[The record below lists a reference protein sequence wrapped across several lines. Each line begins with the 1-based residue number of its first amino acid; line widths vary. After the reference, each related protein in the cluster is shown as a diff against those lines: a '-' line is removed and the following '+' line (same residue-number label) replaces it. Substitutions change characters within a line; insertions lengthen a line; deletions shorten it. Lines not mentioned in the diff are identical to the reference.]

1 MRSFSQRYIVLNE
14 RNALLVLFALLY
26 VYLWLRAFYV
36 PAFCDEIATFYHYVQ
51 SGSFMPYNSDWD
63 ANNHFLNS
71 ALTWLSYSVFGHS
84 LCALRLPN
92 LLIAPLLFYAVY
104 KIGNEIPDRALRIL
118 WIITLLFNHYFIEF
132 LALGRGYGM
141 SMVFI
146 LMAVW
151 FTFRI
156 IKTNKTAFYV
166 GAGLMG
172 TFAILSNLTLIYSVL
187 ILLAMIVVIAII
199 KNQDSIKAFFTRL
212 GLLILL
218 GILPALWAISY
229 LFEMK
234 SKELLYYG
242 IEGNFWEVTVKTL
255 AYNSVYG
262 QSPAATFVV
271 AFLFALILLAFIIA
285 ISKARRLIDLLSTE
299 FVFYYLLIGNI
310 ALLVLQ
316 HYLLGLNY
324 PEDRIG
330 LFLIPFF
337 MGSIFFAIARLRLSF
352 NKNYIKYL
360 AFPLLYIPL
369 SFLLSANFTYITY
382 WKFMGLDERF
392 YTTIDAAS
400 PKDSIPPVVGGSRV
414 RHSLYWAFFNYTDQ
428 GRQNL
433 IHYAD
438 SSETTDDYLIG
449 NIDTYPG
456 YEKNYNIIDYD
467 ALRDIHLLQR
477 KTTAPRQL
485 LARQTNVATIDTLDE
500 SFFLLI
506 SGSLDTLSGKD
517 LFFGWDLTFYSPD
530 QPYKGAIILDVQDQN
545 KNSMYYYAYQLHRQ
559 RKIWDGSP
567 RNAVN
572 GLKYSNVPASAKYFK
587 LYLWNV
593 ENQDFL
599 IRDGEVRLSEFVKD
613 QYP

>member
-1 MRSFSQRYIVLNE
+1 MRSFSQRYLVLNE
-14 RNALLVLFALLY
+14 RNVFLALFALLY
-26 VYLWLRAFYV
+26 VYLWLRACYV

-84 LCALRLPN
+84 LWALRLPN

-118 WIITLLFNHYFIEF
+118 WIITILFNHYFIEF
-132 LALGRGYGM
+132 LALDRGYGM
-141 SMVFI
+141 SMTFI
-146 LMAVW
+146 LMAAW

-156 IKTNKTAFYV
+156 IKTNKTAYYI
-166 GAGLMG
+166 GAGLMS

-187 ILLAMIVVIAII
+187 ILLTMIVVIAII
-199 KNQDSIKAFFTRL
+199 KNHERITAFFTRI

-218 GILPALWAISY
+218 GIVPALWAISY

-242 IEGNFWEVTVKTL
+242 IEGNFWQVTVKTL
-255 AYNSVYG
+255 VYNSIN
-262 QSPAATFVV
+262 STSSAATFIA
-271 AFLFALILLAFIIA
+271 AFMFVLILMAFIIA
-285 ISKARRLIDLLSTE
+285 LRKAKRLSHILTAE
-299 FVFYYLLIGNI
+299 FVFYYLLLGNI
-310 ALLVLQ
+310 GLLVLQ

-337 MGSIFFAIARLRLSF
+337 IGSVYFAIARLRLTF

-392 YTTIDAAS
+392 YTYIDDSS
-400 PKDSIPPVVGGSRV
+400 PKDALPPVVGGSRV

-433 IHYAD
+433 MHYAD
-438 SSETTDDYLIG
+438 TSETTDDYLVG
-449 NIDTYPG
+449 NISTYPA

-467 ALRDIHLLQR
+467 ELRDIHLLQR
-477 KTTAPRQL
+477 KTMAPRQQ
-485 LARQTNVATIDTLDE
+485 LATKTNIASVDTLDQ

-506 SGSLDTLSGKD
+506 SGNLDTLAGKD
-517 LFFGWDLTFYSPD
+517 LFFSWDLTFFSPD
-530 QPYKGAIILDVQDQN
+530 QPYRGAIILDVQDQN

-559 RKIWDGSP
+559 RKVWDGSP

-572 GLKYSNVPASAKYFK
+572 GLKYSNVPANAKYFK

-593 ENQDFL
+593 KNQDFF
-599 IRDGEVRLSEFVKD
+599 IRDGEVRLTEFVKD
-613 QYP
+613 EYH